1 MSSSLADPFEG
12 DDEDEDDT
20 NGEPPSKPLRETSRP
35 GSIKRVSKNDS
46 RVSGDKE
53 EDIHKNKTES
63 PLNQESRTKE
73 GV

>member
-35 GSIKRVSKNDS
+35 GSIKRVSKNDFLCLVIKRKIS
-46 RVSGDKE
+46 
-53 EDIHKNKTES
+53 
-63 PLNQESRTKE
+63 TK
-73 GV
+73 